1 MTAIAT
7 QPSVRQQVLAYL
19 ERTHISKT
27 RLAEITGYSRPA
39 ISAYL
44 NDKYDSDTTEIERR
58 LLDCIGRDTT
68 AEAEHAEGEKTAV
81 PAVLSSRGFYVSADA
96 AAIIGVCAR
105 CQSDNALGIIVGRT
119 GYGKTYTLK
128 QYARQSDRCAYIECD
143 DTMSSR
149 DLVDAIERVLG
160 IPSGTGGTIWRHVN
174 GIRDYFGANPGYL
187 LIVDEADKLVSKY
200 TSKKMEI
207 LRAIYDQTDVGL
219 VIAGEPKLEMQI
231 KSYLA
236 RFANRVDFYASLHG
250 LQAGE
255 VADYLKNYDIDEAAM
270 AELKARA
277 CNIQNGCFRLLDRTL
292 RNVDRILRERSAQ
305 AVTAEVIREASGLM
319 ML

>member
-1 MTAIAT
+1 MTAVAME
-7 QPSVRQQVLAYL
+7 QQSSVRQQVLAYL
-19 ERTHISKT
+19 DRTHMSKT
-27 RLAEITGYSRPA
+27 KLAEISGYSRPA

-58 LLDCIGRDTT
+58 LLDCIGRAET
-68 AEAEHAEGEKTAV
+68 AENGEA
-81 PAVLSSRGFYVSADA
+81 PAVAPAMLSSRGFYTSADA

-149 DLVDAIERVLG
+149 DLVDAIERALG

-231 KSYLA
+231 KSYLT

-250 LQAGE
+250 LQASE
-255 VADYLKNYDIDEAAM
+255 VADYLKSYDIDEAAL
-270 AELKARA
+270 AELKTRA
-277 CNIQNGCFRLLDRTL
+277 CNMQNGCFRLLDRTL
-292 RNVDRILRERSAQ
+292 RNVDRILRERGSR

>member
-1 MTAIAT
+1 MTAVAME
-7 QPSVRQQVLAYL
+7 QQSSVRQQVLAYL
-19 ERTHISKT
+19 DRTHMSKT
-27 RLAEITGYSRPA
+27 KLAEISGYSRPA

-58 LLDCIGRDTT
+58 LLDCIGRAET
-68 AEAEHAEGEKTAV
+68 AENGEAPV
-81 PAVLSSRGFYVSADA
+81 AAPAMLSSRGFYTSADA

-149 DLVDAIERVLG
+149 DLVDAIERALG

-231 KSYLA
+231 KSYLT

-255 VADYLKNYDIDEAAM
+255 VADYLKNYDIDEAAL
-270 AELKARA
+270 AELKSRA
-277 CNIQNGCFRLLDRTL
+277 CNMQNGCFRLLDRTL
-292 RNVDRILRERSAQ
+292 RNVDRILRERGSR

>member
-1 MTAIAT
+1 MTAVAME
-7 QPSVRQQVLAYL
+7 QQSSVRQQVLAYL
-19 ERTHISKT
+19 DRTHMSKT
-27 RLAEITGYSRPA
+27 KLAEISGYSRPA

-58 LLDCIGRDTT
+58 LLDCIGRAET
-68 AEAEHAEGEKTAV
+68 AENGEALAAA
-81 PAVLSSRGFYVSADA
+81 PAMLSSRGFYTSADA

-149 DLVDAIERVLG
+149 DLVDAIERALG

-231 KSYLA
+231 KSYLT

-250 LQAGE
+250 LQASE
-255 VADYLKNYDIDEAAM
+255 VADYLKSYDIDEAAL
-270 AELKARA
+270 AELKSRA
-277 CNIQNGCFRLLDRTL
+277 CNMQNGCFRLLDRTL
-292 RNVDRILRERSAQ
+292 RNVDRILRERGSQ

>member
-1 MTAIAT
+1 MTAVAME
-7 QPSVRQQVLAYL
+7 QQSSVRQQVLAYL
-19 ERTHISKT
+19 DRTHMSKT
-27 RLAEITGYSRPA
+27 KLAEISGYSRPA

-58 LLDCIGRDTT
+58 LLDCIGRAET
-68 AEAEHAEGEKTAV
+68 AENGEA
-81 PAVLSSRGFYVSADA
+81 PAMLSSRGFYTSADA

-149 DLVDAIERVLG
+149 DLVDAIERALG

-231 KSYLA
+231 KSYLT

-250 LQAGE
+250 LQASE
-255 VADYLKNYDIDEAAM
+255 VADYLKSYDIDEAAL
-270 AELKARA
+270 AELKSRA
-277 CNIQNGCFRLLDRTL
+277 CNMQNGCFRLLDRTL
-292 RNVDRILRERSAQ
+292 RNVDRILRERGSR

>member
-1 MTAIAT
+1 MTAVAME
-7 QPSVRQQVLAYL
+7 QQSSVRQQVLAYL
-19 ERTHISKT
+19 DRTHMSKT
-27 RLAEITGYSRPA
+27 KLAEISGYSRPA

-58 LLDCIGRDTT
+58 LLDCIGRAET
-68 AEAEHAEGEKTAV
+68 AENGEAPAAV
-81 PAVLSSRGFYVSADA
+81 PAMLSSRGFYTSADA

-149 DLVDAIERVLG
+149 DLVDAIERALG

-231 KSYLA
+231 KSYLT

-250 LQAGE
+250 LQASE
-255 VADYLKNYDIDEAAM
+255 VADYLKSYDIDEAAL
-270 AELKARA
+270 AELKSRA
-277 CNIQNGCFRLLDRTL
+277 CNMQNGCFRLLDRTL
-292 RNVDRILRERSAQ
+292 RNVDRILRERGSQ

>member
-1 MTAIAT
+1 MTAVAME
-7 QPSVRQQVLAYL
+7 QQSSVRQQVLAYL
-19 ERTHISKT
+19 DRTHMSKT
-27 RLAEITGYSRPA
+27 KLAEISGYSRPA

-58 LLDCIGRDTT
+58 LLDCIGRAET
-68 AEAEHAEGEKTAV
+68 AENGEA
-81 PAVLSSRGFYVSADA
+81 PAMLSSRGFYTSADA
-96 AAIIGVCAR
+96 AAIIGVCAH

-149 DLVDAIERVLG
+149 DLVDAIERALG

-231 KSYLA
+231 KSYLT

-250 LQAGE
+250 LQASE
-255 VADYLKNYDIDEAAM
+255 VADYLKSYDIDEAALT
-270 AELKARA
+270 ELKSRA
-277 CNIQNGCFRLLDRTL
+277 CNMQNGCFRLLDRTL
-292 RNVDRILRERSAQ
+292 RNVDRILRERGSR

>member
-1 MTAIAT
+1 MTAVAME
-7 QPSVRQQVLAYL
+7 QQSSVRQQVLAYL
-19 ERTHISKT
+19 DRTHMSKT
-27 RLAEITGYSRPA
+27 KLAEISGYSRPA

-58 LLDCIGRDTT
+58 LLDCIGRAET
-68 AEAEHAEGEKTAV
+68 AENGEM
-81 PAVLSSRGFYVSADA
+81 PAAAPVMLSSRGFYTSADA

-149 DLVDAIERVLG
+149 DLVDAIERALG

-231 KSYLA
+231 KSYLT

-255 VADYLKNYDIDEAAM
+255 VADYLKSYDIDEAAL
-270 AELKARA
+270 AELKSRA
-277 CNIQNGCFRLLDRTL
+277 CNMQNGCFRLLDRTL
-292 RNVDRILRERSAQ
+292 RNVDRILRERGSQ

>member
-1 MTAIAT
+1 MTAVAME
-7 QPSVRQQVLAYL
+7 QQSSVRQQVLAYL
-19 ERTHISKT
+19 DRTHMSKT
-27 RLAEITGYSRPA
+27 KLAEISGYSRPA

-58 LLDCIGRDTT
+58 LLDCIGRAET
-68 AEAEHAEGEKTAV
+68 AENGEA
-81 PAVLSSRGFYVSADA
+81 PAVAPAMLSSRGFYTSADA

-149 DLVDAIERVLG
+149 DLVDAIERALG

-231 KSYLA
+231 KSYLT

-250 LQAGE
+250 LQASE
-255 VADYLKNYDIDEAAM
+255 VADYLKSYDIDEAAL
-270 AELKARA
+270 AELKSRA
-277 CNIQNGCFRLLDRTL
+277 CNMQNGCFRLLDRTL
-292 RNVDRILRERSAQ
+292 RNVDRILRECGSR

>member
-1 MTAIAT
+1 MTAVAME
-7 QPSVRQQVLAYL
+7 QQSSVRQQVLAYL
-19 ERTHISKT
+19 DRTHMSKT
-27 RLAEITGYSRPA
+27 KLAEISGYSRPA

-58 LLDCIGRDTT
+58 LLDCIGRVET
-68 AEAEHAEGEKTAV
+68 AENGEA
-81 PAVLSSRGFYVSADA
+81 PAAAPAMLSSRGFYTSADA

-149 DLVDAIERVLG
+149 DLVDAIERALG

-174 GIRDYFGANPGYL
+174 GIRNYFGANPGYL

-231 KSYLA
+231 KSYLT

-250 LQAGE
+250 LQASE
-255 VADYLKNYDIDEAAM
+255 VADYLKSYDIDEAAL
-270 AELKARA
+270 AELKSRA
-277 CNIQNGCFRLLDRTL
+277 CNMQNGCFRLLDRTL
-292 RNVDRILRERSAQ
+292 RNVDRILRERGSR

>member
-1 MTAIAT
+1 MTAVAME
-7 QPSVRQQVLAYL
+7 QQSSVRQQVLAYL
-19 ERTHISKT
+19 DRTHMSKT
-27 RLAEITGYSRPA
+27 KLAEISGYSRPA

-44 NDKYDSDTTEIERR
+44 NDKYDSDTTEIERC
-58 LLDCIGRDTT
+58 LLDCIGRVET
-68 AEAEHAEGEKTAV
+68 AENGEA
-81 PAVLSSRGFYVSADA
+81 PAAAPAMLSSRGFYTSADA

-149 DLVDAIERVLG
+149 DLVDAIERALG

-231 KSYLA
+231 KSYLT

-250 LQAGE
+250 LQASE
-255 VADYLKNYDIDEAAM
+255 VADYLKSYDIDEAAL
-270 AELKARA
+270 AELKSRA
-277 CNIQNGCFRLLDRTL
+277 CNMQNGCFRLLDRTL
-292 RNVDRILRERSAQ
+292 RNVDRILRERGSQ
-305 AVTAEVIREASGLM
+305 AITAEVIREASGLM

>member
-1 MTAIAT
+1 MTAVAME
-7 QPSVRQQVLAYL
+7 QQSSVRQQVLAYL
-19 ERTHISKT
+19 DRTHMSKT
-27 RLAEITGYSRPA
+27 KLAEISGYSRPA

-58 LLDCIGRDTT
+58 LLDCIGR
-68 AEAEHAEGEKTAV
+68 AETVENGEA
-81 PAVLSSRGFYVSADA
+81 PAAAPAMLSSRGFYTSADA

-149 DLVDAIERVLG
+149 DLVDAIERALG

-231 KSYLA
+231 KSYLT

-255 VADYLKNYDIDEAAM
+255 VADYLKNYDIDEAAL
-270 AELKARA
+270 AELKSRA
-277 CNIQNGCFRLLDRTL
+277 CNMQNGCFRLLDRTL
-292 RNVDRILRERSAQ
+292 RNVDRILRERGSQ

>member
-1 MTAIAT
+1 MTAVAME
-7 QPSVRQQVLAYL
+7 QQSSVRQQVLAYL
-19 ERTHISKT
+19 DRTHMSKT
-27 RLAEITGYSRPA
+27 KLAEISGYSRPA

-58 LLDCIGRDTT
+58 LLDCIGRAET
-68 AEAEHAEGEKTAV
+68 AENGEA
-81 PAVLSSRGFYVSADA
+81 PAVAPAMLSSRGFYTSADA

-149 DLVDAIERVLG
+149 DLVDAIERALG

-231 KSYLA
+231 KSYLT

-250 LQAGE
+250 LQASE
-255 VADYLKNYDIDEAAM
+255 VADYLKSYDIDEAAL
-270 AELKARA
+270 AELKSRA
-277 CNIQNGCFRLLDRTL
+277 CNMQNGCFRLLDRTL
-292 RNVDRILRERSAQ
+292 RNVDRILRERGSR

>member
-1 MTAIAT
+1 MTAVAME
-7 QPSVRQQVLAYL
+7 QQSSVRQQVLAYL
-19 ERTHISKT
+19 DRTHMSKT
-27 RLAEITGYSRPA
+27 KLAEISGYSRPA

-58 LLDCIGRDTT
+58 LLDCIGRAET
-68 AEAEHAEGEKTAV
+68 AESGEA
-81 PAVLSSRGFYVSADA
+81 PAAAPAMLSSRGFYTSADA

-149 DLVDAIERVLG
+149 DLVDAIERALG

-231 KSYLA
+231 KSYLT

-250 LQAGE
+250 LQASE
-255 VADYLKNYDIDEAAM
+255 VADYLKSYDIDEAAL
-270 AELKARA
+270 AELKSRA
-277 CNIQNGCFRLLDRTL
+277 CNMQNGCFRLLDRTL
-292 RNVDRILRERSAQ
+292 RNVDRILRERGSR
-305 AVTAEVIREASGLM
+305 AVTAEVIREASDLM

>member
-1 MTAIAT
+1 MTAVAME
-7 QPSVRQQVLAYL
+7 QQSSVRQQVLAYL
-19 ERTHISKT
+19 DRTHMSKT
-27 RLAEITGYSRPA
+27 KLAEISGYSRPA

-58 LLDCIGRDTT
+58 LLDCIGRAET
-68 AEAEHAEGEKTAV
+68 AENGET
-81 PAVLSSRGFYVSADA
+81 PAAAPATLSSRGFYTSADA

-149 DLVDAIERVLG
+149 DLVDAIERALG

-231 KSYLA
+231 KSYLT

-255 VADYLKNYDIDEAAM
+255 VADYLKSYDIDEAAL
-270 AELKARA
+270 AELKSRA
-277 CNIQNGCFRLLDRTL
+277 CNLQNGCFRLLDRTL
-292 RNVDRILRERSAQ
+292 RNVDRILRERGSQ

>member
-1 MTAIAT
+1 MTAVAME
-7 QPSVRQQVLAYL
+7 QQSSVRQQVLAYL
-19 ERTHISKT
+19 DRTHMSKT
-27 RLAEITGYSRPA
+27 KLAESSGYSRPA

-58 LLDCIGRDTT
+58 LLDCIGR
-68 AEAEHAEGEKTAV
+68 AETVENGEA
-81 PAVLSSRGFYVSADA
+81 PAAAPAMLSSRGFYTSADA

-149 DLVDAIERVLG
+149 DLVDAIERALG

-231 KSYLA
+231 KSYLT

-250 LQAGE
+250 LQASE
-255 VADYLKNYDIDEAAM
+255 VADYLKSYDIDEAAL
-270 AELKARA
+270 AELKSRA
-277 CNIQNGCFRLLDRTL
+277 CNMQNGCFRLLDRTL
-292 RNVDRILRERSAQ
+292 RNVDRILRERGSR

>member
-1 MTAIAT
+1 MTAVAME
-7 QPSVRQQVLAYL
+7 QQSSVRQQVLAYL
-19 ERTHISKT
+19 DRTHMSKT
-27 RLAEITGYSRPA
+27 KLAEISGYSRPA

-58 LLDCIGRDTT
+58 LLDCIGRAET
-68 AEAEHAEGEKTAV
+68 AESGEA
-81 PAVLSSRGFYVSADA
+81 PAAAPAMLSSRGFYTSADA

-149 DLVDAIERVLG
+149 DLVDAIERALG

-231 KSYLA
+231 KSYLT

-255 VADYLKNYDIDEAAM
+255 VADYLKNYNIDEAAL
-270 AELKARA
+270 AELKSRA
-277 CNIQNGCFRLLDRTL
+277 CNLQNGCFRLLDRTL
-292 RNVDRILRERSAQ
+292 RNVDRILRERGSQ

>member
-1 MTAIAT
+1 MTAVAME
-7 QPSVRQQVLAYL
+7 QQSSVRQQVLAYL
-19 ERTHISKT
+19 DRTHMSKT
-27 RLAEITGYSRPA
+27 KLAEISGYSRPA

-58 LLDCIGRDTT
+58 LLDCIGRAET
-68 AEAEHAEGEKTAV
+68 AENGEA
-81 PAVLSSRGFYVSADA
+81 PAAAPAMLSSRGFYTSADA

-149 DLVDAIERVLG
+149 DLVDAIERALG

-231 KSYLA
+231 KSYLT

-255 VADYLKNYDIDEAAM
+255 VADYLKCYDIDEAAL
-270 AELKARA
+270 AELKSRA
-277 CNIQNGCFRLLDRTL
+277 CNMQNGCFRLLDRTL
-292 RNVDRILRERSAQ
+292 RNVDRILRERGSQ